1 MRGRHGGEEFT
12 VLLPGLSAEGAFELA
27 EKIREKLAVLRD
39 IQRDCPEVYPT
50 VSVGLA
56 CLIPQAAR
64 DAGDLVR
71 EADAALYQAKRDGRD
86 HVVSAPRA
94 IAVRKRFAA

>member
-1 MRGRHGGEEFT
+1 VR
-12 VLLPGLSAEGAFELA
+12 
-27 EKIREKLAVLRD
+27 RD

-86 HVVSAPRA
+86 RVMSAPRA